1 MESLL
6 TSLETVPKW
15 AYQWCNIFLVVA
27 VLSVL
32 TGFLGILFGGRK
44 TNGMVIMYLISTV
57 IQAATAMTLYWMCR
71 SSLKNSE

>member
-1 MESLL
+1 MESIR
-6 TSLETVPKW
+6 TSLDTVPKW

-32 TGFLGILFGGRK
+32 TGFLGILFGARK
-44 TNGMVIMYLISTV
+44 TSVMVVMYLISTV

-71 SSLKNSE
+71 SSLKNE